1 MKNGKGSRRR
11 IAVVGGGAGGL
22 AAAAAAAGLGAE
34 VTILEKNDRVGKKLL
49 KTGNGR
55 CNLTNRHVSAEGY
68 NHPDFVK
75 PVLRRYDCAGL
86 RALFG
91 RLGLWTVSD
100 TEGRVYPYS
109 GSAASVLDVLRLAAS
124 ASGAEERCGFEAV
137 SIVAENGR
145 FTVLGRGGERVK
157 ADAVVAAAGGGA
169 TLLEA
174 LGHSTI
180 PFRPALCPIRT
191 ETGPIRGLSGL
202 RTRCRATLYENGGV
216 IASETGELLFR
227 EYGVSGIPAFDLSR
241 WAKPGQVLSLDFTPE
256 LSFGELLSDIERR
269 FTKNPDPVECLA
281 GTFRRLICEA
291 VWRHTDEKSAAALCR
306 SIKEFRLPVR
316 GLAETGLA
324 QITRGGADVTQF
336 DPKTLESQY
345 VPGLYAVG
353 EILDVDGRC
362 GGYNLH
368 WAFAS
373 GTVAGEY
380 AALGDV
386 RHA

>member
-1 MKNGKGSRRR
+1 MKNAGGARRR
-11 IAVVGGGAGGL
+11 VAVVGGGAGGL
-22 AAAAAAAGLGAE
+22 AAAAAAGLSAD
-34 VTILEKNDRVGKKLL
+34 VIILEKNDRVGKKLL

-55 CNLTNRHVSAEGY
+55 CNLTNRHVSPEGY
-68 NHPDFVK
+68 NRPDFVK
-75 PVLRRYDCAGL
+75 PVLRRFDCAGL
-86 RALFG
+86 RGLFG

-100 TEGRVYPYS
+100 SEGRVYPYS
-109 GSAASVLDVLRLAAS
+109 GSAASVLDVLRLAS
-124 ASGAEERCGFEAV
+124 LTLGAEERCGFETV
-137 SIVAENGR
+137 SIYVENGG
-145 FTVLGRGGERVK
+145 FIVLGRGGERVK
-157 ADAVVAAAGGGA
+157 ADAVIVAAGGGSM
-169 TLLEA
+169 LLEP
-174 LGHSTI
+174 LGHATI
-180 PFRPALCPIRT
+180 PFQPALCPIRT

-202 RTRCRATLYENGGV
+202 RARCRAALCENGRE

-241 WAKPGQVLSLDFTPE
+241 RAKPGQVLSLDFTPE
-256 LSFGELLSDIERR
+256 LSFGELLSDIEKR
-269 FTKNPDPVECLA
+269 FAKNPNPVECLT
-281 GTFRRLICEA
+281 GTFRRRICEA
-291 VWRHTDEKSAAALCR
+291 VWRHANGTSIAALCR
-306 SIKEFRLPVR
+306 SIKDFRLPVL

-336 DPKTLESQY
+336 DAKTLESQY

-373 GTVAGEY
+373 GTVAGEH
-380 AALGDV
+380 AALGGV

>member
-1 MKNGKGSRRR
+1 MKNGEGSRRR
-11 IAVVGGGAGGL
+11 VAVVGGGAGGL
-22 AAAAAAAGLGAE
+22 AAAAAAAGLGAD
-34 VTILEKNDRVGKKLL
+34 VTILEKNDRVGKRLL

-55 CNLTNRHVSAEGY
+55 CNLTNRHLSPEGY

-75 PVLRRYDCAGL
+75 PALRRFDCAGL
-86 RALFG
+86 RELFG

-109 GSAASVLDVLRLAAS
+109 DSASSVLDVLRLAYS
-124 ASGAEERCGFEAV
+124 TYGAEERCGFEIV
-137 SIVAENGR
+137 SIDADRGR
-145 FTVLGRGGERVK
+145 FTVLERGGERVK
-157 ADAVVAAAGGGA
+157 ADAVVVAAGGGA
-169 TLLEA
+169 TLLGA
-174 LGHSTI
+174 LGYTTI
-180 PFRPALCPIRT
+180 PFQPALCPIRT

-202 RTRCRATLYENGGV
+202 RTRCRATLYENGRE

-241 WAKPGQVLSLDFTPE
+241 RAKPGQVLSLDFTPE
-256 LSFGELLSDIERR
+256 LTFEELLSDIQKR
-269 FTKNPDPVECLA
+269 FTKNLDPVECLA
-281 GTFRRLICEA
+281 GTFRRRVCEA
-291 VWRHTDEKSAAALCR
+291 VWRHASEANPAALCR
-306 SIKEFRLPVR
+306 SIKDFRLPVL

-336 DPKTLESQY
+336 DSKTLESQY

-353 EILDVDGRC
+353 EILDIDGRC

-373 GTVAGEY
+373 GTVAGEQ
-380 AALGDV
+380 AALGGV
-386 RHA
+386 RHT